1 MKGMGKNSFERG
13 KYFKSTLKGF
23 PRVRASEE
31 EQL

>member
-1 MKGMGKNSFERG
+1 MKGMGKILREGNI
-13 KYFKSTLKGF
+13 FKSTPKGF